1 MLSSPPRLP
10 QSRSPASDAQA
21 PRTAALSHFLC
32 AALGARKLF
41 PLRTENNCGH
51 TNTPTCAEKGDHSV
65 HT

>member
-41 PLRTENNCGH
+41 PLPARRR
-51 TNTPTCAEKGDHSV
+51 SV
-65 HT
+65 APLPSAALGALLR